1 MGTNPNSKINAQRKD
16 LQWEGRAG
24 QRKTAIDRAT
34 AATTGSG
41 IELGNAA
48 KRIVRKGPGK

>member
-1 MGTNPNSKINAQRKD
+1 MGTNPNSISDQRKD

-34 AATTGSG
+34 EATEGAD
-41 IELGNAA
+41 IDLGNAA
-48 KRIVRKGPGK
+48 KKAVQNGPSK